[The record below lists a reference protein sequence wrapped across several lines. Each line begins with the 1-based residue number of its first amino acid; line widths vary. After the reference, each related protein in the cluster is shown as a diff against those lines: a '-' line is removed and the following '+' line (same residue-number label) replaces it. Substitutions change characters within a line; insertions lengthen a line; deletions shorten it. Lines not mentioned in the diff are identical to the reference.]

1 MVKNFNLGNS
11 ITTNRVKFQHK
22 TNSIHGAINIL
33 NKYML
38 EIYV

>member
-1 MVKNFNLGNS
+1 MVKNVNLGNS
-11 ITTNRVKFQHK
+11 IITNRVKFQHK
-22 TNSIHGAINIL
+22 INSIHGAISIL